1 LAGETSVLID
11 PEAQLFD
18 VRPGG
23 EACIEGVKPSE
34 SANKPTGAAVRRN
47 DGLVTEDLIVR
58 KRDAFKRQEFLA
70 E

>member
-1 LAGETSVLID
+1 LDEPGVQ
-11 PEAQLFD
+11 PFD

-34 SANKPTGAAVRRN
+34 SANKPRGAAVRRN
-47 DGLVTEDLIVR
+47 EGLVTENLIVR
-58 KRDAFKRQEFLA
+58 KRDALKRRRLLA